1 MVVEK
6 GIFGHM
12 TGVATWTVRSHIRLL
27 LFSSRPPMAPASA
40 VPSGHKDHA
49 TPRKDREKDRQPFP
63 QSSHQSPA
71 QIKLSSS
78 SASTSVSVHSHSTST
93 SSLASSAAAPTP
105 VITVD
110 GVLRQHAAASDPKA
124 AALDHVVAER
134 NTLSSQNSQ
143 LWKLIEKQRAGYN
156 QILKELERIRSERD
170 SYKAKLA
177 ALSGGASSSSSSRP
191 DHRTTKLSLAEPAS
205 SAYKSNGNSPY
216 ATPSRGNST
225 DEYREFLPI
234 LTPTPQ
240 NTQATVFSS
249 WRTSPSISPFLSF
262 TRTALSPK

>member
-1 MVVEK
+1 
-6 GIFGHM
+6 
-12 TGVATWTVRSHIRLL
+12 
-27 LFSSRPPMAPASA
+27 MAPASA
-40 VPSGHKDHA
+40 AHSGHKDHA
-49 TPRKDREKDRQPFP
+49 TPRKDRQPFP
-63 QSSHQSPA
+63 QSSQQSPA
-71 QIKLSSS
+71 PIKLSNS
-78 SASTSVSVHSHSTST
+78 SASTASVSVHSHSTST

-110 GVLRQHAAASDPKA
+110 AVLRQHAAAPDPKA

-177 ALSGGASSSSSSRP
+177 AISGGAPGEKSSSSSSRP
-191 DHRTTKLSLAEPAS
+191 DHRTTKPSLAEPS
-205 SAYKSNGNSPY
+205 SAYKANGNSPY

-234 LTPTPQ
+234 LTPTPKYSG
-240 NTQATVFSS
+240 N
-249 WRTSPSISPFLSF
+249 RL
-262 TRTALSPK
+262 L